1 MSASFASALSAARD
15 AAAAQHY
22 PQGALY
28 VVATPIGNLA
38 DITLRALHVLQLA
51 DAIACEDTRHTQALL
66 RAYGIDKTSAQL
78 LAVHQH
84 NEAEAAMAVVQRLQQ
99 GQRVAYVS
107 DAGTP
112 GVSDPGARLVAA
124 VHRAGLRALPVPGA
138 SSITTALSV
147 AGAVAHS
154 PESGGFL
161 FAGFL
166 PVKHAERAT
175 AVQQL
180 ASEPRCVVLLEAPH
194 RIADLAGAL
203 AVLGE
208 RPVTLAREL
217 TKQFEEVSTHPAQ
230 DLAAWLAG
238 APQRVKGE
246 FVVLLHPLLAQQK
259 DGADAQRVLR
269 LLLDELP
276 TRTAVKLAAD
286 ITGAPRNALYAQAL
300 QIRQDNPG

>member
-1 MSASFASALSAARD
+1 MNAARD

-22 PQGALY
+22 PQGTLY

-66 RAYGIDKTSAQL
+66 RAYGIDKASAQL

-84 NEAEAAMAVVQRLQQ
+84 NEAEAALAVVQRLQQ

-124 VHRAGLRALPVPGA
+124 VHTAGLRALPLPGA

-154 PESGGFL
+154 SESGGFL

-166 PVKHAERAT
+166 PVKNAERAT

-194 RIADLAGAL
+194 RIEDLAGAL

-217 TKQFEEVSTHPAQ
+217 TKQFEEISTHPAR

-238 APQRVKGE
+238 SAQRVKGE
-246 FVVLLHPLLAQQK
+246 FVVLLHPLLAPQD

-269 LLLDELP
+269 LLLGELP
-276 TRTAVKLAAD
+276 TKTAVKLAAD

-300 QIRQDNPG
+300 QIRQDSPAD